1 MPRKSVASR
10 NRQLAKGVPLFGRS
24 AMYRRKGIFAIKNRK
39 PVAKKPEEK
48 VVEKKFGKGGV
59 RKIVRPRPSRFYPV
73 DGETTPATRSKK
85 PNPTR
90 LRGSIKPGTVLIL
103 LAGRFRGKRVVF
115 LKQLPSGLLL
125 VTGPFK
131 LNGVPLRRVNQA
143 YVIATST
150 KVDLTGVNTD
160 AFDDKYFQRAEK
172 EKKKKTESEFFAT
185 ETEKKKT
192 LNPKRVEDQ
201 KVVDQKVLETV
212 KKTPLLKQY
221 LSSLFTLKKGQYPHA
236 MKF

>member
-1 MPRKSVASR
+1 
-10 NRQLAKGVPLFGRS
+10 
-24 AMYRRKGIFAIKNRK
+24 
-39 PVAKKPEEK
+39 
-48 VVEKKFGKGGV
+48 
-59 RKIVRPRPSRFYPV
+59 
-73 DGETTPATRSKK
+73 
-85 PNPTR
+85 
-90 LRGSIKPGTVLIL
+90 
-103 LAGRFRGKRVVF
+103 VVF